1 MTENELRKKVVSIV
15 NGWVGGKQGSS
26 IHKEILKIY
35 NEYAS
40 AHGMALAHESYA
52 WCDITAS
59 AAWIKAGMAQW
70 VPIAMS
76 CGQSISKAKKL
87 GIWVENDAY
96 KPKIADAVIYDWEDD
111 GKGDDT
117 TGHDH
122 IGIVVS
128 VGSDTF
134 SVVEGNAGSPSQV
147 RKIQRKVN
155 QRYIRGFICPDYKSI
170 AKKFTPST
178 KKPSLDELAKQV
190 INGDYG
196 SGAVRK
202 AKLNSMY
209 KKGEIDYTYEQIQE
223 RVNEM
228 LKPSGKPVEKPVE
241 KPAEKPKEKAKEV
254 KATQPA
260 QSKDSSYNREYKT
273 IAALNLRNGAGTQNK
288 VLVVMPKGSSVRCYG
303 FYTRYQGVNW
313 LYVQYKKGDTLYTG
327 FCSKE
332 WLA

>member
-26 IHKEILKIY
+26 IHKEILAIY
-35 NEYAS
+35 NEYAK
-40 AHGMALAHESYA
+40 AHGMALAYESYA

-59 AAWIKAGMAQW
+59 AAWIKAGIAQW

-76 CGQSISKAKKL
+76 CGQSISKAKSL
-87 GIWVENDAY
+87 GIWQESDSY
-96 KPKIADAVIYDWEDD
+96 KPKIGEACLYDWEDD

-147 RKIQRKVN
+147 RRIQRKVN
-155 QRYIRGFICPDYKSI
+155 QRYIRGFICPDYAMI
-170 AKKFTPST
+170 AKKLTPST

-196 SGAVRK
+196 SGAARK
-202 AKLNSMY
+202 SKLNSMY
-209 KKGEIDYTYEQIQE
+209 KKGEIDYTYDQVQS
-223 RVNEM
+223 RVNEL
-228 LKPSGKPVEKPVE
+228 LKATKKPVEKPTE
-241 KPAEKPKEKAKEV
+241 SKLKEV
-254 KATQPA
+254 KASQKA
-260 QSKDSSYNREYKT
+260 QSFESDYNRTYKT
-273 IAALNLRNGAGTQNK
+273 TAPLYLRDGAGTQNK
-288 VLVVMPKGSSVRCYG
+288 AFLLMPKGSSVRCYG

-313 LYVQYKKGDTLYTG
+313 LSVEYKTKDTKYTG

>member
-52 WCDITAS
+52 WCDITTS
-59 AAWIKAGMAQW
+59 ATWIKAGMAQW

-155 QRYIRGFICPDYKSI
+155 QRYIRGFICPDYAMI
-170 AKKFTPST
+170 AKKLTPST

-202 AKLNSMY
+202 SKLNSMY

-241 KPAEKPKEKAKEV
+241 KPKEKAKEV

-273 IAALNLRNGAGTQNK
+273 ISALNLRNGAGTQNN